1 MARSKYVID
10 IAEKILA
17 SHNVAMYEACSSTS
31 YYDFEGN
38 CYDAAG
44 PGRVPISNR
53 VDVNFEAI
61 CGAVEYEL
69 VLQTQA
75 LRLLT

>member
-1 MARSKYVID
+1 MARSRYVLD
-10 IAEKILA
+10 IAEKILK
-17 SHNVAMYEACSSTS
+17 SHNVAMHHAGSSTS

-38 CYDAAG
+38 CFDNPA
-44 PGRVPISNR
+44 PGRIPVSNR

-69 VLQTQA
+69 ILQSPHMT
-75 LRLLT
+75 

>member
-1 MARSKYVID
+1 MARSKYVLD

-17 SHNVAMYEACSSTS
+17 SHNVAIHEACSSTS
-31 YYDFEGN
+31 YYDFDGN
-38 CYDAAG
+38 CYDAPG
-44 PGRVPISNR
+44 PGRVALSNR

-69 VLQTQA
+69 ILQSPHG
-75 LRLLT
+75 LLT